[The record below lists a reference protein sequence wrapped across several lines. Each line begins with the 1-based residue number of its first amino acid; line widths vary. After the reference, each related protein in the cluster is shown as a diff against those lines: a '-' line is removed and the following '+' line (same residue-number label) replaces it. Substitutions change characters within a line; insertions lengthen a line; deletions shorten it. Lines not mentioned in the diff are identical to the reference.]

1 MSVAAII
8 NNNLFGNCTLF
19 REDLL
24 SPGIMSVSVVGDIAL
39 GHGVKSL
46 GDGVKSGA
54 GAEGN
59 IGMGI
64 GISVSSI
71 KDSGIS
77 ISRPL
82 GDDSLGHRVKSL
94 GDGVKASAGSKGDT
108 VHIGV
113 SSISI
118 GVSSVGSISGIGKTS
133 IAVSSIEDSSVSLGI
148 SRPLA
153 VVSVVSISVVGD
165 ISLGG
170 GVKTLGDGVKSGA
183 GAEGNVSI
191 GVRIPKATIVSI
203 GISLSGSKSG
213 NTSLC

>member
-1 MSVAAII
+1 
-8 NNNLFGNCTLF
+8 
-19 REDLL
+19 
-24 SPGIMSVSVVGDIAL
+24 MSVSVVGDIAL

-82 GDDSLGHRVKSL
+82 GDDSLGHRVK
-94 GDGVKASAGSKGDT
+94 ASAGSKGDT

-153 VVSVVSISVVGD
+153 VVSVVSIS
-165 ISLGG
+165 
-170 GVKTLGDGVKSGA
+170 
-183 GAEGNVSI
+183 
-191 GVRIPKATIVSI
+191 
-203 GISLSGSKSG
+203 
-213 NTSLC
+213 

>member
-1 MSVAAII
+1 
-8 NNNLFGNCTLF
+8 
-19 REDLL
+19 
-24 SPGIMSVSVVGDIAL
+24 MSVSVVGDIAL
-39 GHGVKSL
+39 GHG
-46 GDGVKSGA
+46 
-54 GAEGN
+54 
-59 IGMGI
+59 
-64 GISVSSI
+64 
-71 KDSGIS
+71 
-77 ISRPL
+77 
-82 GDDSLGHRVKSL
+82 VKSL